1 MKVTFKRRFKVYFPI
16 AIAVILIG
24 IIIALFVF
32 RNKSTAKDY
41 FDSLNKSNYTK
52 QIQTTTIFDED
63 NMLYQKIET
72 IIFDGEKVYHQISEK
87 QISSDVNVEYEQ
99 TITDIYY
106 SKNKMYYFEDNI
118 WKTEDFIISQ
128 RLKTYQLKTNY
139 FSSLKFNNKFK
150 TEGVLH
156 GAVKNDFVNQ
166 IVAGSNLKNMS
177 LSIVVNKDFKVQKFN
192 INALTNNNRNVEIKN
207 VYSYNKEIVN
217 LPI

>member
-32 RNKSTAKDY
+32 RNKITAKDY